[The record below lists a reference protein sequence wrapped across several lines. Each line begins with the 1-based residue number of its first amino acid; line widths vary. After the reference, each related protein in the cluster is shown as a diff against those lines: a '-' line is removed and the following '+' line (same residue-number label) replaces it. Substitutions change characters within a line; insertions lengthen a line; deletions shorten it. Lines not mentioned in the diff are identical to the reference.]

1 MLKLSPA
8 PFNRNIDRWL
18 QYSESRKGRLRRDLT
33 WHNLEYHIK
42 LTKNK
47 LRVLDAGCGLGD
59 MASLLLHKSSL
70 LVLLYFSEKMIE
82 NAKDRLRKTDHD
94 LSDDRLIFIRGHVE
108 DLDAS
113 LPEGSFDLILCHTLL
128 EYVEDPGRVLTSLVG
143 RLAHGG
149 LFSLVTANCF
159 SEVFKLALQKKDL
172 LGARRALHNRD
183 HKAGL
188 FDETPKQ
195 TFSFDSLEELLKGL
209 NIKVLGRYGIR
220 IFADYLPEETRG
232 DVEKYDLLFKL
243 EKEASKLSPF
253 LHIARYLHLIC
264 RKEGD

>member
-1 MLKLSPA
+1 
-8 PFNRNIDRWL
+8 
-18 QYSESRKGRLRRDLT
+18 
-33 WHNLEYHIK
+33 
-42 LTKNK
+42 
-47 LRVLDAGCGLGD
+47 
-59 MASLLLHKSSL
+59 
-70 LVLLYFSEKMIE
+70 
-82 NAKDRLRKTDHD
+82 
-94 LSDDRLIFIRGHVE
+94 VE
-108 DLDAS
+108 DLDSS
-113 LPEGSFDLILCHTLL
+113 LPDGSFDLILCHTLL

-209 NIKVLGRYGIR
+209 NIEVLGRYGIR

-232 DVEKYDLLFKL
+232 DIVKYDLLFKL

-253 LHIARYLHLIC
+253 LHIARYLQLIC

>member
-1 MLKLSPA
+1 LKQSPA
-8 PFNRNIDRWL
+8 PFNRNVDRWL

-33 WHNLEYHIK
+33 WHNLEYHM
-42 LTKNK
+42 K
-47 LRVLDAGCGLGD
+47 LRKDKLKVLDAGCGLGD
-59 MASLLLHKSSL
+59 MASLLLRKSSL
-70 LVLLYFSEKMIE
+70 LVLLDFSEKMIE
-82 NAKDRLRKTDHD
+82 SAKDRLRKTDHD
-94 LSDDRLIFIRGHVE
+94 LSDDRLIFIRGSVE
-108 DLDAS
+108 DLDSS

-195 TFSFDSLEELLKGL
+195 TFSFDSLEKLLKGL
-209 NIKVLGRYGIR
+209 NIEVLGRYGIR